1 MYETA
6 VLEQWGSR
14 YRTSTNKIL
23 TEFVYKYLTA
33 EEKRRL
39 AGIPIEFPLMAE
51 GRLKGDPLVF
61 YVPPGH
67 SRVVFPIF
75 SVKFLD
81 DLSTAYAWLQVNNYV
96 IDTISEYTA
105 MLMHKDLG
113 GRFPAPLFALHIP
126 ADALRDKKV
135 DELAVDHFVTARMF
149 ILLHELGHIYYGH
162 GGSTIPQEVQ
172 ADQFAIDVMRRS
184 PVPPLGMVI
193 YFMAEASMADYP
205 ATARTHPL
213 SGARLQAL
221 GVRMQDPQIGIVLRD
236 LGKRVDDP
244 ETRASHILTARATSP
259 QSLLRAGGT
268 WRHCRRAVEAQ
279 TFSTAGVPDR

>member
-1 MYETA
+1 MTAHFKLTMIVGLLCMPWSTACARDMSSMYETA

-14 YRTSTNKIL
+14 YRASTNKIL

-113 GRFPAPLFALHIP
+113 EGFQHHYPRCIYRPMRSGTRKWMS
-126 ADALRDKKV
+126 LR
-135 DELAVDHFVTARMF
+135 
-149 ILLHELGHIYYGH
+149 
-162 GGSTIPQEVQ
+162 
-172 ADQFAIDVMRRS
+172 
-184 PVPPLGMVI
+184 
-193 YFMAEASMADYP
+193 
-205 ATARTHPL
+205 
-213 SGARLQAL
+213 
-221 GVRMQDPQIGIVLRD
+221 
-236 LGKRVDDP
+236 
-244 ETRASHILTARATSP
+244 
-259 QSLLRAGGT
+259 
-268 WRHCRRAVEAQ
+268 
-279 TFSTAGVPDR
+279 